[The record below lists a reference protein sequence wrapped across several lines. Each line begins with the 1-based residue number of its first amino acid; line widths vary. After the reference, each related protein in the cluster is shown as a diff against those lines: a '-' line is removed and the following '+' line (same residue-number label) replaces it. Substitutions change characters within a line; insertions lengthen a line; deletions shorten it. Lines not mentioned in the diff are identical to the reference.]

1 MTYSKKGPT
10 KSRTNKSPFKTL
22 IEIIQLVIILAR
34 ARIERQKI
42 QIRSMK
48 LTKDQLELFRFFAV
62 VFIFKHRS

>member
-1 MTYSKKGPT
+1 
-10 KSRTNKSPFKTL
+10 
-22 IEIIQLVIILAR
+22 LVIILAR

-62 VFIFKHRS
+62 VLIFKHRS